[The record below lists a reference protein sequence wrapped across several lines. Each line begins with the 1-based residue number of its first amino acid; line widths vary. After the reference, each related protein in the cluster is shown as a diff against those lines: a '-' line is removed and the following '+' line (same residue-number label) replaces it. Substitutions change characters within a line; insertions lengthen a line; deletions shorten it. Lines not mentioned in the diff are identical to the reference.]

1 MGGRNVSAVLALYP
15 KLSNAE
21 RLLLIHMASISLDPM
36 PDGSPRE
43 DRKIPCLYYGS
54 AELQALH
61 MGYTGANADR
71 LLRKLR
77 SELVAAG
84 AIVKVRAHAA
94 RRSPTWLIVTGEE
107 PLITH
112 HPEALLPWLAGAQS
126 GP

>member
-1 MGGRNVSAVLALYP
+1 MGGKNVRAVIALYP

-21 RLLLIHMASISLDPM
+21 LLLLIHMASIALDPAGAER
-36 PDGSPRE
+36 PRDDG
-43 DRKIPCLYYGS
+43 KVPCLYYGS
-54 AELQALH
+54 SELQAEAMRYH
-61 MGYTGANADR
+61 GANADR

-77 SELVAAG
+77 SHLVAAG

-112 HPEALLPWLAGAQS
+112 HPEELLPWLS